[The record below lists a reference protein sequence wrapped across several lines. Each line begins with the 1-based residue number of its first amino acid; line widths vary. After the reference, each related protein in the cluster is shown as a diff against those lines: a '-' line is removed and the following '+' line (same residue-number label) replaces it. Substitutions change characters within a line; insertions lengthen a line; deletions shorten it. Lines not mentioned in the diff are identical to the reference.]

1 MNELAQHTKQHLEDQ
16 LEERFL
22 RYTRIASQ
30 SAFNQHEVPSTKTQW
45 DMAQALM
52 AELKGLGIKDVQMD
66 DFANV
71 TAIIKGNKPGPK
83 IGYVAHIDTVDVGLS
98 DQIKAQKIHH
108 HGGDIV
114 LNKALGL
121 LFDKQNHPEVDR
133 YIGEDIFFSD
143 GTSVLGADNKAAI
156 SVVMTMIENALKGEF
171 SHPDLY
177 VAFVSDEEIG
187 LKGAKK
193 LDLTRFCPDYAYTID
208 CCERG
213 EIVYETF
220 NAASADIRIQGV
232 TAHPMS
238 AKGVLVNPTL
248 IASDLMNLFDRRQT
262 PEQTE
267 GREGYIW
274 FTDLVSNQA
283 SATLT
288 AAIRDHDLVQF
299 DARKNKL
306 KQAVKQMQALHPTAK
321 LSINITNMYANIS
334 NSAEKDHPAIQAIY
348 QAFADQNIEPI
359 TIAMRGGTDGSAL
372 SAKGLVTPNY
382 FTGAHNFH
390 SKYEFLPMSAF
401 VDSYKVTICILENA
415 IKNR

>member
-1 MNELAQHTKQHLEDQ
+1 MKMNTLEQQ

-22 RYTRIASQ
+22 RYTSIESQ
-30 SAFNQHEVPSTKTQW
+30 SAFNQVEVPSTKSQW
-45 DMAQALM
+45 NMANTLLAELQAL
-52 AELKGLGIKDVQMD
+52 GIRDVQID

-83 IGYVAHIDTVDVGLS
+83 IGFVAHIDTVNVGIKAE
-98 DQIKAQKIHH
+98 IKAQKIHYN
-108 HGGDIV
+108 GGDIV
-114 LNKALGL
+114 LNKDLGL
-121 LFDKQNHPEVDR
+121 MFDKQNHPEVDR
-133 YIGEDIFFSD
+133 YINEYIFFSD

-156 SVVMTMIENALKGEF
+156 SVVMTMLENALKGEF
-171 SHPDLY
+171 SHSDLY
-177 VAFVSDEEIG
+177 IAFVSDEEIG

-193 LDLTRFCPDYAYTID
+193 LDLERFCPDYAYTID

-220 NAASADIRIQGV
+220 NAATAEITISGV

-248 IASDLMNLFDRRQT
+248 IASDLMNLFDRKQT
-262 PEQTE
+262 PEHTE
-267 GREGYIW
+267 GKEGYIW

-283 SATLT
+283 SAKLT
-288 AAIRDHDLVQF
+288 AFIRDHNLEKF
-299 DARKNKL
+299 EARKQQL
-306 KQAVKQMQALHPTAK
+306 QQAVEQMQELYPTAK
-321 LSINITNMYANIS
+321 LSIKIVDMYSNIS
-334 NSAEKDHPAIQAIY
+334 NSADKDHRAIQAIY

-382 FTGAHNFH
+382 FTGAHYFH

-401 VDSYKVTICILENA
+401 VDSYKVTISILENA
-415 IKNR
+415 ISQV